1 MEEAK
6 EDMRPFAKKQKQT
19 RFQNKKGNMVM
30 IPIKKCQF
38 RQLSDKS
45 YIPPDGYQ
53 FTPLWTRR
61 LILY

>member
-6 EDMRPFAKKQKQT
+6 EDKRPFAKKQKQT

-30 IPIKKCQF
+30 ITIKKCQF

-45 YIPPDGYQ
+45 YIPPDGKTYKISGIQ
-53 FTPLWTRR
+53 FNK
-61 LILY
+61 I